1 MVDEVKTIKDLW
13 DWAIEHNAFNLAL
26 SLQYEDG
33 GGYYPGH
40 TLGDGEVVRVS
51 LATDNGNKFILLF

>member
-1 MVDEVKTIKDLW
+1 MGDEVKTIKDLF

-26 SLQYEDG
+26 SLQYGEG

-40 TLGDGEVVRVS
+40 TLRNGLIVRVS
-51 LATDNGNKFILLF
+51 LVADKEDKFVLLS

>member
-1 MVDEVKTIKDLW
+1 MGDEVKTIKDLL

-51 LATDNGNKFILLF
+51 LATDNGNKFILLS

>member
-1 MVDEVKTIKDLW
+1 MKTIKDLL
-13 DWAIEHNAFNLAL
+13 DWAIEHNALNLAL

-51 LATDNGNKFILLF
+51 LATDNGNKFILLS